1 MTDPFSSATVALQT
15 LADLINENRRLR
27 QCVEQQERVIYTLQ
41 HVHERPAPIA
51 RWTGGETFAD
61 RAIAPG
67 RVRKL
72 QVQRVMA
79 EEELSQRLDGAADLK
94 EQAMDTLMRAV
105 QAHVHYE
112 MLPDSR
118 TRCYIGSASILLASM
133 GKP

>member
-41 HVHERPAPIA
+41 RAHERPAPTV
-51 RWTGGETFAD
+51 RWTAVGPFAA
-61 RAIAPG
+61 RAIATG
-67 RVRKL
+67 RVREI
-72 QVQRVMA
+72 QVQQVMA
-79 EEELSQRLDGAADLK
+79 EEEFYQRLDGAADLK

-118 TRCYIGSASILLASM
+118 PRCYIGSASILLASM
-133 GKP
+133 DKP